1 MTATARKCSLERKSD
16 RKRSSTTVR
25 ILQSLYEEA
34 KSFVGKNQTVGELI
48 ADSLREKLRRLR
60 KERIDEAFSGM
71 ATDEKYQAETLKI
84 AREFQASDW
93 HALKQTEGK

>member
-1 MTATARKCSLERKSD
+1 
-16 RKRSSTTVR
+16 
-25 ILQSLYEEA
+25 
-34 KSFVGKNQTVGELI
+34 
-48 ADSLREKLRRLR
+48 
-60 KERIDEAFSGM
+60 M